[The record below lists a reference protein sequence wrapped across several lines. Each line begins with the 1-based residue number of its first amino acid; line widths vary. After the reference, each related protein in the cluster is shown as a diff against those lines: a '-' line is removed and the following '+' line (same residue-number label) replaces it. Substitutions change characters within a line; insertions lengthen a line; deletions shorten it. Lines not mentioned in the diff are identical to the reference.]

1 MVVRDLIKDSI
12 PPLKQSDTVGRAL
25 SWMEEFRSQHLPV
38 VKGRSFV
45 GLVSEV
51 DLLSFHDQ
59 NEVLGNYAL
68 SLPRPFLTEDQHI
81 YEALKFVTSN
91 EFSIV
96 PVLDKEQK
104 YLGVV
109 TIPDLVE
116 SIAEIKSINEPGGIL
131 VLEFNK
137 REYSLSE
144 VARIIEDNDAMIL
157 SSSLRS
163 SDDNSEYLLT
173 LKLNIKDLSRIQ
185 SAFER
190 RNIKVKAA
198 YHQSSM
204 GSDLTE
210 RYESL
215 MHYLNI

>member
-12 PPLKQSDTVGRAL
+12 PPLKHSDTVARAL

-38 VKGRSFV
+38 VKGRTFV

-59 NEVLGNYAL
+59 NEILGNYSL

-81 YEALKFVTSN
+81 YDALKFVTSN

-96 PVLDKEQK
+96 PVLDKDQH

-109 TIPDLVE
+109 TITDLIE
-116 SIAEIKSINEPGGIL
+116 SFAEIKSINAPGGII

-163 SDDNSEYLLT
+163 SDDNSEFLLT
-173 LKLNIKDLSRIQ
+173 LKLNVVDLSRIQ

-190 RNIKVKAA
+190 RNIKVVAS
-198 YHQSSM
+198 YHQSEF
-204 GSDLTE
+204 GFDLSE